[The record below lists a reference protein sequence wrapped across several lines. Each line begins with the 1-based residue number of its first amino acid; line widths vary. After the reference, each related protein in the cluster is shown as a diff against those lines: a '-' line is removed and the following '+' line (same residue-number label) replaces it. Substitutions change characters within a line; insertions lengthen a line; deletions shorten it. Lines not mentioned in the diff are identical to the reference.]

1 MPSSNRQNASSS
13 NARLAWTLGVSG
25 TASEHRRLGGRFD
38 GADEAFART
47 MDASTLH
54 RRRTSNVKSSW
65 HGKAFLVEALVLL
78 AFLVMSLAVLIT
90 LFVNARLESAGGE
103 RLAQVRDM
111 RVMGRSDVNRI
122 DARVCIELIVGFV
135 HALNAIAL
143 GKCPRLL
150 DRAVGNARKR
160 TPGERHDLRHLVCNY
175 TAADNRPA
183 QLGRRE
189 DILGE
194 WLRANTRERGVGCS
208 GGVERGGNL
217 IGHVLLLLRGDER
230 DDRRGRCGYR
240 EKRPHCIS

>member
-1 MPSSNRQNASSS
+1 
-13 NARLAWTLGVSG
+13 
-25 TASEHRRLGGRFD
+25 
-38 GADEAFART
+38 
-47 MDASTLH
+47 
-54 RRRTSNVKSSW
+54 
-65 HGKAFLVEALVLL
+65 
-78 AFLVMSLAVLIT
+78 
-90 LFVNARLESAGGE
+90 
-103 RLAQVRDM
+103 M

-208 GGVERGGNL
+208 GGVERDGNL

-230 DDRRGRCGYR
+230 DDRRTGAATAKNGPIVSAETRMKPVFAA
-240 EKRPHCIS
+240 KRALVTHPPRGLPAPCFQICAKSVFFPAFLPCELSTALVEAYAMARLPGM

>member
-1 MPSSNRQNASSS
+1 MQNGGRVHKHHAVLVREG
-13 NARLAWTLGVSG
+13 ARLVELGAVK
-25 TASEHRRLGGRFD
+25 RD
-38 GADEAFART
+38 G
-47 MDASTLH
+47 
-54 RRRTSNVKSSW
+54 
-65 HGKAFLVEALVLL
+65 LL
-78 AFLVMSLAVLIT
+78 AQHVLA
-90 LFVNARLESAGGE
+90 RGE

-111 RVMGRSDVNRI
+111 CVVGRSDVNRI

-150 DRAVGNARKR
+150 DRAVGNACKR
-160 TPGERHDLRHLVCNY
+160 TPGERHDLCHLVCNY

-194 WLRANTRERGVGCS
+194 RLRANTRERSVGCS

-217 IGHVLLLLRGDER
+217 IGHVLLLLHGDER
-230 DDRRGRCGYR
+230 DDRRQVRLPRKTAPLYQL
-240 EKRPHCIS
+240 KPA